1 MLSGL
6 PSCPLPLKQT
16 ITQWRDGTYKWVRDV
31 VVSNHVYI
39 MLLVG
44 PISAPK
50 CLSYQELLRSCSELL
65 FGCSKL
71 KTKDFIPILRIY
83 GFEGEAGREGEV
95 FTRIY

>member
-1 MLSGL
+1 M
-6 PSCPLPLKQT
+6 
-16 ITQWRDGTYKWVRDV
+16 

-83 GFEGEAGREGEV
+83 GFEGEDGREGGRREG
-95 FTRIY
+95 FTRTDLLIKSSPAPGRRVAVGHVG